1 MKRFLIVPSLV
12 LAVLLA
18 LCILN
23 AAALNRRTNRWMDQ
37 ADRIAQ
43 LAEQQRWDMA
53 REAMDDLSAD
63 WESAQDFLHV
73 VIHHETLDAAQV
85 TLTRCRTLCRLRQ
98 GDDLLPELAQLCD
111 VFYIGGTKVG
121 ALFGE
126 AVVFTKHN
134 TPKHFLTLIK
144 QHGALLAKGFV
155 LGAQFDALFTDNL
168 YFKIA
173 RNANEAADRI
183 REALRAKGYTLTFE
197 APTNQI
203 FVTMDQPTIDR
214 LEREI
219 KLGFTEKADDTHTVM
234 RICTSWATT
243 PEEVDQLIEL
253 L

>member
-43 LAEQQRWDMA
+43 LAEQERWDMA

-85 TLTRCRTLCRLRQ
+85 TLSRCRTLCRLRQ

-126 AVVFTKHN
+126 AAVFTKHN
-134 TPKHFLTLIK
+134 MPRYFSTIAK
-144 QHGALLAKGFV
+144 QHGALLAKGRL
-155 LGAQFDALFTDNL
+155 LGLQFDTLFTDDL
-168 YFKIA
+168 YVSIS
-173 RNANEAADRI
+173 RNAIRAAERLRAI
-183 REALRAKGYTLTFE
+183 LRAKGYRFFMET
-197 APTNQI
+197 PTNQI
-203 FVTMDQPTIDR
+203 FVILENGEMKR
-214 LEREI
+214 LGEKVKFSFWE
-219 KLGFTEKADDTHTVM
+219 KLDEGHTPPAGP
-234 RICTSWATT
+234 RT
-243 PEEVDQLIEL
+243 
-253 L
+253 